1 MLLGML
7 LAGRSALGLSTLLS
21 SAWLRATFSRPCL
34 FDNPGFLAQS
44 EKKRDH
50 SVLLAAWFVWTEH
63 IAHTLHGV
71 RYRITEFEDVCI
83 LSPDKLLEAFL
94 ELRGFCVLERVQGL
108 GGVSG
113 PKPDRP
119 DDKPAH
125 KPVNGDE
132 KVQTGDGVVISSEAQ
147 AAARVASLTL
157 RAQGESDIRA
167 DKVQAAK
174 EAIERGDYKNP
185 DIVSE
190 IAAKINKIL

>member
-1 MLLGML
+1 MRSGERAGESRNSLLTH
-7 LAGRSALGLSTLLS
+7 ALSNS
-21 SAWLRATFSRPCL
+21 RATRPLNIAKTLCYIL
-34 FDNPGFLAQS
+34 PGPFLPKQRPR
-44 EKKRDH
+44 KRETH
-50 SVLLAAWFVWTEH
+50 RGERA
-63 IAHTLHGV
+63 
-71 RYRITEFEDVCI
+71 
-83 LSPDKLLEAFL
+83 LS
-94 ELRGFCVLERVQGL
+94 GIQGL

-132 KVQTGDGVVISSEAQ
+132 KAQTGDGVVISSEAQ

-190 IAAKINKIL
+190 TAAKINKIL